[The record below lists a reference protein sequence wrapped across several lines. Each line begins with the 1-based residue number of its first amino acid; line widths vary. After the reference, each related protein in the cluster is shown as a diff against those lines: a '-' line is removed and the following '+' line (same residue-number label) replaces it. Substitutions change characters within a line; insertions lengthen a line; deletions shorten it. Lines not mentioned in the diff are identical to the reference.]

1 MRFHNHLSEQELLGV
16 LSKLPKPFTKHSSKD
31 ELALCLGA
39 AMYTPGTRTQL
50 ANELLDK
57 KFPQLTTLIIDL
69 EDAVAD
75 MDLERALE
83 NTYSTL
89 VKIEASLTARLIEE
103 AELPLLFV
111 RVRTPKHFE
120 EVVAKLRAVQHIL
133 TGYVMP
139 KFELENGAAFL
150 HILKREWA
158 KGYELYGMPVLE
170 TANLLYKENRLAQ
183 LKNLHELLYEHRN
196 MILNVRVGAT
206 DFLGV
211 YGIRRKR
218 HQTLYDVMVLRDGLA
233 DILNIFGRKEH
244 GFIVSGA
251 VWEYFDSA
259 EDIPQQGAVMTKTL
273 TPALMG
279 LQREC
284 ELDRLNGFQGKT
296 VIHPTHVQF
305 VNAYYTV
312 THEDYE
318 DALAILH
325 HTHDAGVLKSASG
338 NKMNEMKPH
347 HYWAVRILRQA
358 EMYGV
363 LRPQKTYLDL
373 L

>member
-1 MRFHNHLSEQELLGV
+1 MRFHNHLSEQKLSAI
-16 LSKLPKPFTKHSSKD
+16 LSKLPKPFTKHSTKD

-39 AMYTPGTRTQL
+39 AMYTPGTRMQL
-50 ANELLDK
+50 ADELLDK

-75 MDLERALE
+75 IDLERALE

-89 VKIEASLTARLIEE
+89 VKIDAFLTARMEE

-120 EVVAKLRAVQHIL
+120 EVVAKLRPVQHIL

-150 HILKREWA
+150 HILKRERA
-158 KGYELYGMPVLE
+158 KGYELYGMPVFE

-183 LKNLHELLYEHRN
+183 LKNLHELLAEHRD

-218 HQTLYDVMVLRDGLA
+218 HQTLYDVMVLRDGLS
-233 DILNIFGRKEH
+233 DILNVFGRQDD
-244 GFIVSGA
+244 GFVVSGA
-251 VWEYFDSA
+251 VWEYFDAPNEES
-259 EDIPQQGAVMTKTL
+259 QSGAVATKTL
-273 TPALMG
+273 TAALAG

-284 ELDRLNGFQGKT
+284 EFEQLNGFQGKT

-318 DALAILH
+318 DALAILN
-325 HTHDAGVLKSASG
+325 HTHDAGVLKSTSG

-347 HYWAVRILRQA
+347 QYWAVRIIRQA

-363 LRPQKTYLDL
+363 LQSQKTYLDL

>member
-1 MRFHNHLSEQELLGV
+1 
-16 LSKLPKPFTKHSSKD
+16 
-31 ELALCLGA
+31 
-39 AMYTPGTRTQL
+39 
-50 ANELLDK
+50 
-57 KFPQLTTLIIDL
+57 
-69 EDAVAD
+69 
-75 MDLERALE
+75 
-83 NTYSTL
+83 
-89 VKIEASLTARLIEE
+89 
-103 AELPLLFV
+103 
-111 RVRTPKHFE
+111 
-120 EVVAKLRAVQHIL
+120 
-133 TGYVMP
+133 MP

-150 HILKREWA
+150 HILKRERA
-158 KGYELYGMPVLE
+158 KGYELYGMPVFE

-183 LKNLHELLYEHRN
+183 LKNLHELLAEHRD

-218 HQTLYDVMVLRDGLA
+218 HQTLYDVMVLRDGLS
-233 DILNIFGRKEH
+233 DILNVFGRQDD
-244 GFIVSGA
+244 GFVVSGA
-251 VWEYFDSA
+251 VWEYFDAPNEES
-259 EDIPQQGAVMTKTL
+259 QSGAVATKTL
-273 TPALMG
+273 TAALAG

-284 ELDRLNGFQGKT
+284 EFDQLNGFQGKT

-318 DALAILH
+318 DALAILN
-325 HTHDAGVLKSASG
+325 HTHDAGVLKSTSG

-347 HYWAVRILRQA
+347 QYWAVRIIRQA

-363 LRPQKTYLDL
+363 LQSQKTYLDL